1 MYETSCVSC
10 RDKEGKD
17 RALYIGES
25 ARSINE
31 RFNEH
36 MKDARLRRPGS
47 HIWKHWSVQHQGVE
61 TRFEVEVVGQF
72 RTPLERQ
79 VSEAVRIERTGATRI
94 LNSKAEYSRSS
105 LPRIRSVDTEVE
117 TTLGDSGRLADEDE
131 DEPVED

>member
-1 MYETSCVSC
+1 
-10 RDKEGKD
+10 
-17 RALYIGES
+17 
-25 ARSINE
+25 
-31 RFNEH
+31 

-47 HIWKHWSVQHQGVE
+47 HIRKHWSVQHQGVE